1 MPRAA
6 KNKFH
11 ALRRARRGLI
21 ASLARRCSIL
31 GAFLPASLPLRCRDY
46 RCEDPATELIVF
58 LPGIDDVLEDYESHG
73 FIQAV
78 RRRKPG
84 ADIVVADLHFGY
96 YLRQTAIER
105 LREDVILPART
116 RGYQRISLVG
126 ISLGGFGALY
136 YAMNHPD
143 EVARLIV
150 LAPYLGDQGV
160 IDEISRGDTME
171 SRLAKKSAEQDA
183 PRKLWR
189 WLMDFDD
196 RHIDLNTIYLGY
208 GLQDKFASTNRRL
221 GKLLPANHVHILPGR
236 HDWQTWIRLWNLFL
250 NDLA

>member
-11 ALRRARRGLI
+11 ALRSTGRGLI

-31 GAFLPASLPLRCRDY
+31 SAFLPASLPLRCRDY

-78 RRRKPG
+78 RQRKPG

-105 LREDVILPART
+105 LHEDVILPART
-116 RGYQRISLVG
+116 RGYQCISLVG

-143 EVARLIV
+143 EIARLIV
-150 LAPYLGDQGV
+150 LAPYLGDSGV
-160 IDEISRGDTME
+160 IEEVSQGNAME
-171 SRLAKKSAEQDA
+171 SRPGKKSAERDTA
-183 PRKLWR
+183 RKLWL
-189 WLMDFDD
+189 WLMNFDD
-196 RHIDLNTIYLGY
+196 RRIDLNSIYLGY

-221 GKLLPANHVHILPGR
+221 GKLLPADHVRTLPGS
-236 HDWQTWIRLWNLFL
+236 HDWQTWTRLWNLFL
-250 NDLA
+250 HDLA